1 MSGELDN
8 IQGSKTI
15 YMMDQKIVK
24 PFIGSVPIDYENN
37 N

>member
-1 MSGELDN
+1 MSREFES

-24 PFIGSVPIDYENN
+24 PFIHSVISMYA
-37 N
+37 